1 MQMIVGLDI
10 WSRLKNSD
18 WAREVA
24 PLLRFDKKYAN
35 QPLHRSPLCSAG
47 ELFIGESQA
56 KTRPLFDLVFPLQA
70 VKVVAADFKGGYASG
85 CVLDPDS
92 VQRSAFA

>member
-18 WAREVA
+18 WAKEAA

-35 QPLHRSPLCSAG
+35 QPLHRSPLRSAG
-47 ELFIGESQA
+47 ELFIGVLSWEIVVLLGS
-56 KTRPLFDLVFPLQA
+56 LVPYLH
-70 VKVVAADFKGGYASG
+70 S
-85 CVLDPDS
+85 DP
-92 VQRSAFA
+92 FHF